1 MSRYDRI
8 APTVRFRGLLLIP
21 LALLGLGADRA
32 AELPADVFA
41 PAVRK
46 PPAPMTGLAVY
57 PPEVKLATARDR
69 QSIVVQATFA
79 DGITRD
85 VTKEATIEVANPKLV
100 RRDGATFHPAA
111 DGSSSISVAY
121 GGQKVAVP
129 LAVAQ
134 ATVLPPLSFRLDVMP
149 VFMRA
154 GCNTGSCHGAAR
166 GKDGFRISLFG
177 FDPEGPAATAC
188 LDELAASG
196 ARLCLLAL
204 GAPKQEIL
212 AIRGAERL
220 PGCGFVSVG
229 AGLDFIAGHQSRA
242 PVWVRR
248 MALEWAWRLATN
260 PRRLARRYLDCAL
273 VLPGLGVDALRERA
287 LPEPPRRPRDT

>member
-1 MSRYDRI
+1 MIFGAGLRAMGVVSFHQPRPERGQAPRGQATGERSGGQATGVAVSFASRSGLLGDLERRLAAGDGFTLATLNLDHVVKLRRDARFRRAYARHSHVVADGNPIVWLHRLAGRQIHLVPGSEPVEPLCALAARLGVPVALLGGRPAALEAAAARLVAAHPGLRIVARI
-8 APTVRFRGLLLIP
+8 APP
-21 LALLGLGADRA
+21 
-32 AELPADVFA
+32 
-41 PAVRK
+41 
-46 PPAPMTGLAVY
+46 
-57 PPEVKLATARDR
+57 
-69 QSIVVQATFA
+69 
-79 DGITRD
+79 
-85 VTKEATIEVANPKLV
+85 
-100 RRDGATFHPAA
+100 
-111 DGSSSISVAY
+111 
-121 GGQKVAVP
+121 
-129 LAVAQ
+129 
-134 ATVLPPLSFRLDVMP
+134 
-149 VFMRA
+149 
-154 GCNTGSCHGAAR
+154 
-166 GKDGFRISLFG
+166 FG

-242 PVWVRR
+242 PLWVRR

-287 LPEPPRRPRDT
+287 LPAPPRRPRDT

>member
-1 MSRYDRI
+1 MIFGAGLRAMGVVSFHPPRPERGQATGGHPAPGVAVSFASRS
-8 APTVRFRGLLLIP
+8 GLLGDLERRLAAGDGFTLATLNLDHVVKLRRDARFHRAYARHSHVVADGNPIVWLHRLAGRQIHLVPGSELVEP
-21 LALLGLGADRA
+21 LCALAARLGVPVALLGGR
-32 AELPADVFA
+32 
-41 PAVRK
+41 
-46 PPAPMTGLAVY
+46 
-57 PPEVKLATARDR
+57 
-69 QSIVVQATFA
+69 
-79 DGITRD
+79 
-85 VTKEATIEVANPKLV
+85 
-100 RRDGATFHPAA
+100 PAA
-111 DGSSSISVAY
+111 LEA
-121 GGQKVAVP
+121 A
-129 LAVAQ
+129 
-134 ATVLPPLSFRLDVMP
+134 
-149 VFMRA
+149 
-154 GCNTGSCHGAAR
+154 AAR
-166 GKDGFRISLFG
+166 LVAAHPGLRIVARISPPFG

-242 PVWVRR
+242 PLWVRR